1 MSDNDPFSG
10 GNDPGTDD
18 NDPFVGGGPSVG
30 GDPSVG
36 GNDPGTDDNDPFV
49 GGGPSVGGDPSVGG
63 NDPGTDDNDPFV
75 GGGPSV
81 GGNDPSVGGNG
92 PSVGGNDPAVGGGND
107 PGTDDTAFPV
117 ADPNEPVVVDL
128 GDGQSLGLSMDDGS
142 DTVNVAL
149 ALDLSAFDVFAD
161 GNPFSSAPLPEDDL
175 ALFGPDP
182 STAPQDGYTLETRAE
197 STSVLTLGNA
207 VRRGELDT
215 VQIGNAGIAD
225 IVAGTETATI
235 SGKLREHNGRDMN
248 YIASRVETTVGGRM
262 SVTCGFED
270 GIMLGGAMT
279 DTWAGATMIGAVM
292 SDDLCA
298 GAGVR
303 ATAPVDLWLNMLTG
317 MEERPGT
324 AAADGVFV
332 EACGTL
338 FEREYGPSVY
348 AVGTAMWTGTTYVTM
363 KTGFRP
369 LMRVAMGVRNLL
381 PGAGAAA
388 EEPPPPAPPAGPPA
402 AAGGVVAVAGMVTGM
417 AHMSRATA
425 NVGLSADN
433 LADAARAGEA
443 AADMAS
449 AHNAADLRHSADTAA
464 QIEDLRSQAN
474 FALTE
479 DWAATSD
486 DLFMQAAEMDEI
498 NPRRAAAMTDAA
510 DQLDVAKARIL
521 RGEDPRPGLL
531 AKAKELDDL
540 GYADEAAVLRR
551 AADSYGDSLDAGT
564 SVRPRMEVPD
574 PDPVEM
580 IDAYATTPINDDL
593 TELIDPYAAS
603 SVTNVAPRPVPVQNA
618 KDAVHRT
625 TIGWLGDAAPLYGDA
640 NKIRDTDPRRAEA
653 LEEAASRM
661 EMAFYTAN
669 TGSDPRPGL
678 KAAAAGLE
686 DAGYPDLAQKLM
698 AMSGDFDDLVAKFTV
713 ADGNLASGILDHGKR
728 MQEIVPPSPED
739 ANFYSTVGSMGTGP
753 TRGPLGS
760 DPSDSLNIRDRYR
773 AWLSMQDP
781 ELLEAAKLPDGFD
794 VGSATSR
801 IDDMIDSSLA
811 EFRIAAGPRI
821 SQEQMARLDELAGL
835 GDSAADQRRAAVLQ
849 AELEALDVLKTAI
862 DNNEDPVAAVGMY
875 LFMHLDAHGVANP
888 EASGY
893 QHMVKY
899 TKGLVDDLG
908 PGMVAQ
914 GELDLLRV
922 ARAEIERGRDP
933 CVAMQNLIG
942 VMADGT
948 PGMDE
953 LRNVLDEIGGGPWRQ
968 WAGEEDLLTVS
979 VLGGTPSVSFNPGH
993 AESVGEA
1000 GTPRALTPD
1009 GSDLGSAPGAGSF
1022 GQQDEVTGGFEQ
1034 VYVPGRLPDPGIDD
1048 SRHLVAI
1055 EPEQALGRGEDAAG
1069 AAGRG
1074 AETGSG
1080 AADSARGAEAGSP
1093 GGLADPDI
1101 DDARHLADGGP
1112 EQVSGAGGAAA
1123 AAQPQ
1128 LDEGGARWDV
1138 GSGSRSPD
1146 ADTGEHRAEG
1156 NYADV
1161 SHRSDAADGAAGD
1174 AADGVAGGT
1183 AGDGAAGG
1191 TSTAQATPP
1200 DTQAVVDAMPDTS
1213 VTGDA
1218 GGAAAESDWRHWL
1231 AQADETA
1238 GSGALDWSQMNDQLF
1253 QQYMQY
1259 RRDSN
1264 WRALIAYG
1272 DVFDQMRAEL
1282 VKALIEVGG
1291 YSDEAANAIPT
1302 GRAAYA
1308 ALAEIVDQAGNAGDW
1323 AAVQRVGGFLD
1334 AFDLRTQDTLT
1345 DLASRADELEG
1356 VKNHQALWVRPG
1368 SVHDLDMGVDRP
1380 KLADHFISRQED
1392 AARRM
1397 QEASAAG
1404 DADAAARLNNE
1415 MTYYQQMSV
1424 TLERGRNPLVE
1435 SSEQIA
1441 YLRSVGEHAQ
1451 ADEYM
1456 ELHGQLMETLRN
1468 PDFHR
1473 DVGAHGYASSSVMRP
1488 DLSGHP
1494 QPLHTD
1500 SYVPGTIDDIDMRS
1514 FLRAEVDESGGAA
1527 AHGDAAVQANAGD
1540 YDAGRD
1546 MVNQQVGGADCVR
1559 APQEEPV
1566 WVEGPGLT
1574 SILKKSD
1581 PTGKP
1586 SNITSSKGGV
1596 EDLME
1601 QRVEIAHGTV
1611 GAVRGGTPDMATR
1624 VAAANDF
1631 WGATAKV
1638 DQRAFGQWKGRPQGM
1653 RSWKSP
1659 TQRAAK
1665 GVRFG
1670 ADHARVLTYTDD
1682 VVGLGDTSRTMR
1694 YVQAPGGWMPT
1705 RQPGFGR
1712 TASAAGDF
1720 PFSVREQVLNS
1731 LMQGKHID
1739 AESSTALHREFFL
1752 ARGER
1757 YATAASKSDWL
1768 KMDMLLR
1775 NLEMTHLPT
1784 VAQGPAFARSF
1795 DGKTLGKLLD
1805 LFESSASVA

>member
-1 MSDNDPFSG
+1 MSDNEPFS
-10 GNDPGTDD
+10 
-18 NDPFVGGGPSVG
+18 
-30 GDPSVG
+30 G

-464 QIEDLRSQAN
+464 QIEDLRTGIDVRPTAELPPQQVGDVDGAYLPPPYVEDPHAVASLGDPYASPYVSGDPWISPMSSQELSGA
-474 FALTE
+474 ALPPGFQT
-479 DWAATSD
+479 DDALNSIDASIQSKIKKVDSARAKQADQVQSMITDKLGTLDNVGSPQGDAAVDMGPLPTGSGDKTPVTDTDPFNVKWPGEAAD
-486 DLFMQAAEMDEI
+486 DPEVRRVQLAAEVDALMVLKTAMASNEDPRPLLQNLLESATEMYGAADPRTQAYADALQYYGELETVGGLTGHLGELDFLVVARTELDAGRDPRVALRKLMDEMD
-498 NPRRAAAMTDAA
+498 PSSPAYAAANKVMSNFEGTAWNKFAGKVPDGLDTTELGDSWRAQA
-510 DQLDVAKARIL
+510 DELRNVVAKIDTSTPEGAERADAL
-521 RGEDPRPGLL
+521 RQASSKLTTASLKMKRGEDPRVFLAEAEQLLSARQFLDGGDGAAEASILRAAIAEYTAMVDEFASGLDAMPPPGGLDWMSPPPSLL
-531 AKAKELDDL
+531 DAAELDAPPAYSGLPEDFDWWSRFDIDTP
-540 GYADEAAVLRR
+540 GSQDARVQDAPVDVAPQP
-551 AADSYGDSLDAGT
+551 AADWFDRLDQGWI
-564 SVRPRMEVPD
+564 PP
-574 PDPVEM
+574 
-580 IDAYATTPINDDL
+580 
-593 TELIDPYAAS
+593 TE
-603 SVTNVAPRPVPVQNA
+603 R
-618 KDAVHRT
+618 
-625 TIGWLGDAAPLYGDA
+625 
-640 NKIRDTDPRRAEA
+640 
-653 LEEAASRM
+653 
-661 EMAFYTAN
+661 
-669 TGSDPRPGL
+669 
-678 KAAAAGLE
+678 
-686 DAGYPDLAQKLM
+686 
-698 AMSGDFDDLVAKFTV
+698 
-713 ADGNLASGILDHGKR
+713 
-728 MQEIVPPSPED
+728 
-739 ANFYSTVGSMGTGP
+739 P
-753 TRGPLGS
+753 TRGWKDRLRTLMRKVFASLRGLA
-760 DPSDSLNIRDRYR
+760 DPD
-773 AWLSMQDP
+773 
-781 ELLEAAKLPDGFD
+781 
-794 VGSATSR
+794 
-801 IDDMIDSSLA
+801 
-811 EFRIAAGPRI
+811 
-821 SQEQMARLDELAGL
+821 
-835 GDSAADQRRAAVLQ
+835 
-849 AELEALDVLKTAI
+849 
-862 DNNEDPVAAVGMY
+862 
-875 LFMHLDAHGVANP
+875 
-888 EASGY
+888 
-893 QHMVKY
+893 
-899 TKGLVDDLG
+899 
-908 PGMVAQ
+908 
-914 GELDLLRV
+914 
-922 ARAEIERGRDP
+922 
-933 CVAMQNLIG
+933 
-942 VMADGT
+942 
-948 PGMDE
+948 
-953 LRNVLDEIGGGPWRQ
+953 
-968 WAGEEDLLTVS
+968 
-979 VLGGTPSVSFNPGH
+979 
-993 AESVGEA
+993 
-1000 GTPRALTPD
+1000 
-1009 GSDLGSAPGAGSF
+1009 
-1022 GQQDEVTGGFEQ
+1022 
-1034 VYVPGRLPDPGIDD
+1034 IDD

-1055 EPEQALGRGEDAAG
+1055 EPEQALGGGEDAAG

-1093 GGLADPDI
+1093 GGLPDPDV

-1112 EQVSGAGGAAA
+1112 EQVSGAGGGAA

-1611 GAVRGGTPDMATR
+1611 GAVRGGTPEMATR